1 MSDSVKTKQEDDVKE
16 AEPRETAPQGKRS
29 IVIWES
35 EATFAVVPLGEQ
47 GDPRAPLLRVH
58 TSGFGQEVAGRSKPG
73 SGPIASFRNA
83 A

>member
-1 MSDSVKTKQEDDVKE
+1 MSDSVKTKQEDAVKE
-16 AEPRETAPQGKRS
+16 AEPRESAPQGKRS

-47 GDPRAPLLRVH
+47 GEPNAPLLRVH
-58 TSGFGQEVAGRSKPG
+58 ASGFGQAVAGRSKLG
-73 SGPIASFRNA
+73 SGPIASLRSA